1 MSDIGRYSVKQSGNL
16 GLGQGG
22 FNSITDTALNT
33 GNWVAFKA
41 VHGDAIIAS
50 STSATGDNLPAS
62 MTLSEGDVVY
72 GDFTAV
78 TLSSGKILAYIG

>member
-1 MSDIGRYSVKQSGNL
+1 MADIGRYSVKQSGNL

-22 FNSITDTALNT
+22 FNSITDANLHS

-41 VHGDAIIAS
+41 VHGDAVIAS

-78 TLSSGKILAYIG
+78 TLTSGKILAYIG

>member
-1 MSDIGRYSVKQSGNL
+1 MGDIGRYSVKQSGNL

-22 FNSITDTALNT
+22 FNTYTDTSLHS

-41 VHGDAIIAS
+41 VHGDAVIAS
-50 STSATGDNLPAS
+50 SVSATGDNLPAS

-72 GDFTAV
+72 GDFTAI
-78 TLSSGKILAYIG
+78 TLSSGKVLAYIG

>member
-1 MSDIGRYSVKQSGNL
+1 MSDIGRYSVKQTGNL

-22 FNSITDTALNT
+22 FNTYADTSLHS

-41 VHGDAIIAS
+41 VHGDAVIAS
-50 STSATGDNLPAS
+50 SVSATGDNLPTS

-78 TLSSGKILAYIG
+78 TLASGKILAYIG

>member
-1 MSDIGRYSVKQSGNL
+1 MSDIGRYSVKQTGNI

-22 FNSITDTALNT
+22 FNTYTDTSLHS

-41 VHGDAIIAS
+41 VQADAVIAS
-50 STSATGDNLPAS
+50 SVSATGDNLPAT

-78 TLSSGKILAYIG
+78 TLASGKILAYIG